1 LDIDTPTGRNP
12 VALTADDRFA
22 ITDLINRH
30 GHLMDRGDFESAAS
44 LFTDDVVYDVS
55 AFGAGV
61 QIGLA
66 GAREAAYARLD
77 SQPVAHHVTNIVL
90 EETGDGT
97 VHALSKGLGV
107 MADGTAG
114 SVTYDDT
121 IRRTP
126 AGWRITHRI
135 VRPRR
140 TPLQD

>member
-1 LDIDTPTGRNP
+1 
-12 VALTADDRFA
+12 
-22 ITDLINRH
+22 
-30 GHLMDRGDFESAAS
+30 MDRGDFESAAS

-66 GAREAAYARLD
+66 GVREAAYARLD
-77 SQPVAHHVTNIVL
+77 SQPVAHHVTN
-90 EETGDGT
+90 
-97 VHALSKGLGV
+97 
-107 MADGTAG
+107 
-114 SVTYDDT
+114 
-121 IRRTP
+121 P